1 MNLMDVVATLTG
13 YGLMGLAG
21 LGLFLI
27 CLLAL
32 LLGAIIAVGHL
43 VRPRQVPDAPETQT
57 PHLITEGS
65 ALASF
70 RWEVES
76 DQEN

>member
-1 MNLMDVVATLTG
+1 MNLMDVIATLTE

-21 LGLFLI
+21 FGLFLI

-43 VRPRQVPDAPETQT
+43 VRPRQMPDAPETQT